1 MHAIDS
7 FDRGLTRSPD
17 AAVVLDHET
26 GFSRTYRETSDFTH
40 RFAHAV
46 RARGLGPQSRIVLI
60 AANSALMYEVVLG
73 AIRSEAIYFPI
84 NYRSSRSEIDSLL
97 ELVGWDYIFYD
108 EEMRDLIADLLANPQ
123 YEGRLIP
130 LVREAVEEWIGDV
143 TADEFVPSPQPAP
156 QDVYAIR
163 TTGGTTGTPK
173 AVQLTHANANYI
185 VSTFDK
191 CSPFTPTER
200 TPRPNFLVAAPVT
213 HAAGEVMHLTM
224 EYGGTGIMLR
234 SSRPADL
241 IRLVEEYSITHLFLP
256 PTLIYGMLE
265 QPDLRNYDYSTL
277 QYMYYGAAPMAPE
290 KLTQAIDVFGPVLA
304 QIYGQTETGVPNVFM
319 TPAEHFVDG
328 DPAKG
333 LASTKRLGSA
343 GRPTHPEE
351 FAILDPAGNPVA
363 QGERGE
369 IGINGQAVTPGYYGD
384 EQQTQEARVGDYHMT
399 GDLAYQDE
407 EGFVY
412 IVDRLRDMI
421 ITGGFNVYS
430 AEVERAILAYPG
442 VQECS
447 AFGIPDE
454 KWGEAVTV
462 AIETAPGAVIDED
475 ELRAYCREELG
486 PIKSPKHFY
495 FYADLPR
502 TPTGKVRKNDIK
514 AQFWADQE
522 RKVS

>member
-1 MHAIDS
+1 DRSFWRGLMHAIDS
-7 FDRGLTRSPD
+7 FDRGLTHAPD

-26 GFSRTYRETSDFTH
+26 GLPRTYRETTDFTH

-130 LVREAVEEWIGDV
+130 LVRDIVEAWIGDV
-143 TADEFVPSPQPAP
+143 PTDEFVPSPQPAA

-185 VSTFDK
+185 VTTFDK
-191 CSPFTPTER
+191 CSPFTATER

-234 SSRPADL
+234 SSKPADL

-277 QYMYYGAAPMAPE
+277 QY
-290 KLTQAIDVFGPVLA
+290 
-304 QIYGQTETGVPNVFM
+304 
-319 TPAEHFVDG
+319 
-328 DPAKG
+328 
-333 LASTKRLGSA
+333 
-343 GRPTHPEE
+343 
-351 FAILDPAGNPVA
+351 
-363 QGERGE
+363 
-369 IGINGQAVTPGYYGD
+369 
-384 EQQTQEARVGDYHMT
+384 
-399 GDLAYQDE
+399 
-407 EGFVY
+407 
-412 IVDRLRDMI
+412 
-421 ITGGFNVYS
+421 
-430 AEVERAILAYPG
+430 
-442 VQECS
+442 
-447 AFGIPDE
+447 
-454 KWGEAVTV
+454 
-462 AIETAPGAVIDED
+462 
-475 ELRAYCREELG
+475 
-486 PIKSPKHFY
+486 
-495 FYADLPR
+495 
-502 TPTGKVRKNDIK
+502 
-514 AQFWADQE
+514 
-522 RKVS
+522 